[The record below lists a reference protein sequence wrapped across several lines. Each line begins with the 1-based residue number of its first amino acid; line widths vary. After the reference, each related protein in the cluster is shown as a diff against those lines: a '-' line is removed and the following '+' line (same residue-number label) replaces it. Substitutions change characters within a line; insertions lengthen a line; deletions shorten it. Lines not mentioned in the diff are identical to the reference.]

1 MEEILLRQRTKI
13 MIRALDI
20 IEKAV
25 RKENPSADKVIL
37 IGKNTY
43 TEDFIIKK
51 DTNLWDILQELV
63 DSPTPEGGVK
73 LATYLTDG

>member
-63 DSPTPEGGVK
+63 DSPPEGGVK